1 MRPFAEALRE
11 NKVIHAYIVHSQD
24 GMDEISPFA
33 KTNVVELKDGKIN
46 EFLIDPK
53 DLGIVSKNKENLK
66 GKNAEYNSQKI
77 LEIFNGKFDEF
88 SQSVALN
95 VAAGLIVS
103 GKENDFKKAYEKA
116 TTHLKSG
123 NVLLHLKKD
132 SISKMKNILEKII
145 EDKKQF
151 LSAIKKVKSLD
162 SLEKNIKSLNFYNFK
177 DSIQQNKGVS
187 IISEIK
193 KASPS
198 AGVLISNY
206 NHVNIA
212 KMYIDNGATC
222 LSVLS
227 EEKYF
232 LGKLDH
238 ILDIKKE
245 FEIPILAKD
254 FFIDPYQ
261 IALSKSYGC
270 DCILIII
277 AALDKNQADEIYSEA
292 LKHNLSVIV
301 EVHDQKEAE
310 AALKYDKALIGI
322 NNRNLKTLKVSIN
335 NTLSIFEVIKSHKGP
350 VLSESGIKN
359 ERCKIY
365 LRKNRN

>member
-1 MRPFAEALRE
+1 
-11 NKVIHAYIVHSQD
+11 
-24 GMDEISPFA
+24 
-33 KTNVVELKDGKIN
+33 
-46 EFLIDPK
+46 
-53 DLGIVSKNKENLK
+53 
-66 GKNAEYNSQKI
+66 
-77 LEIFNGKFDEF
+77 
-88 SQSVALN
+88 
-95 VAAGLIVS
+95 
-103 GKENDFKKAYEKA
+103 
-116 TTHLKSG
+116 
-123 NVLLHLKKD
+123 
-132 SISKMKNILEKII
+132 MKNILEKII
-145 EDKKQF
+145 EDKKQS

-162 SLEKNIKSLNFYNFK
+162 SLEKNIKSLNFYNL

-254 FFIDPYQ
+254 FYRS
-261 IALSKSYGC
+261 LSDSVIKSYGC

-322 NNRNLKTLKVSIN
+322 NNRNLKTLEVSIN

-359 ERCKIY
+359 ERDAKYIYEKTGIKNFLIGGITFKI
-365 LRKNRN
+365 